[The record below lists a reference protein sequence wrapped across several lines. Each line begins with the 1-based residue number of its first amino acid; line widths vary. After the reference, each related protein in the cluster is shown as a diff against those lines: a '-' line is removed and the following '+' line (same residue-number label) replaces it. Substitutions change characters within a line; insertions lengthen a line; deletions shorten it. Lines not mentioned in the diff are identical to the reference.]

1 MLMLTK
7 THAAIVAAKDAEIA
21 QAKAE
26 TAAWFK
32 RWGEDHQTYAPRI
45 RGLKDRCNDLWTAK
59 DAAEA
64 KLAVFT
70 APRARNDRGHF
81 VSAKEP
87 IQ

>member
-7 THAAIVAAKDAEIA
+7 THAAVVAAKEAEIA
-21 QAKAE
+21 GLMKRIGTLLE
-26 TAAWFK
+26 TQ
-32 RWGEDHQTYAPRI
+32 RTDLVRI

-59 DAAEA
+59 DAVEA

-87 IQ
+87 VQ